1 MDSIKFEKKNVK
13 IVAHRGLSGIERE
26 NTMASFIAAGNRS
39 YWGIETDIHKT
50 ADGQFVV
57 IHDENT
63 RRVSGVVCDVE
74 KTDMSVLRSIRLYD
88 KGREEVRQD
97 LCLPT
102 LTDYI
107 RTCKRYEKYCVLE
120 LKNAMEEED
129 IGRIIEII
137 ETEEYLDRVVFISF
151 DFDNLVYVRKYRPNQ
166 TVQFLFDKVT
176 DEIFDRVL
184 AHGFDVDIYQKYL
197 TEEEIKRFH
206 DAGIKVNCWTVD
218 APEKGEALVN
228 MGVDYITT
236 NILE

>member
-63 RRVSGVVCDVE
+63 LRVSGVTCDVE

-102 LTDYI
+102 LIDYI

-151 DFDNLVYVRKYRPNQ
+151 DFDNLVYVRNYRPNQ
-166 TVQFLFDKVT
+166 TVQFLFKEVT

-184 AHGFDVDIYQKYL
+184 AHGFDVDVRYKGL
-197 TEEEIKRFH
+197 NAENIKKLH

-218 APEKGEALVN
+218 DPEQGEALVN